1 MSSPRIDIQF
11 NKQIAQ
17 KLKTLRN
24 ERGLSQMRVTMDTG
38 INVSRAESGIRSL
51 SVYSIAVLCKYYGI
65 SLSEFFID
73 LELTAVSW

>member
-1 MSSPRIDIQF
+1 
-11 NKQIAQ
+11 
-17 KLKTLRN
+17 
-24 ERGLSQMRVTMDTG
+24 MRVTMDTG